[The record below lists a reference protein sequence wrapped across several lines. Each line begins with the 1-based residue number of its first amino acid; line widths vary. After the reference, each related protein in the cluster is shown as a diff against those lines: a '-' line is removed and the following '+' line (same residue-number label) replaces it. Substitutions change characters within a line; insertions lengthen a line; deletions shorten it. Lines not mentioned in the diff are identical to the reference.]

1 MATAQIEHNHT
12 ARSHDEAR
20 QLFRFAQTAF
30 SQRFQRSRK
39 NLLCKVFRSAFVS
52 QVTESVE
59 PNPWGHTVNSS
70 LSAAVSIPL
79 PIRRTRSASLI
90 SRSIINTFMC
100 NGEATHYT

>member
-59 PNPWGHTVNSS
+59 PNPWGHTVDQ
-70 LSAAVSIPL
+70 LALGCGVDSAADPPHQVCIADL
-79 PIRRTRSASLI
+79 EVHNQHL
-90 SRSIINTFMC
+90 
-100 NGEATHYT
+100 YV